1 MDYYVSLFDGEF
13 ICLENH
19 CFFDRK
25 SDAIDFFNQVID
37 EAQSKSVCPSP
48 VKSVE
53 LRHDNVVLAEVEL

>member
-1 MDYYVSLFDGEF
+1 MYYVSLFDGEC

-25 SDAIDFFNQVID
+25 SDAIAFFNQQVD
-37 EAQSKSVCPSP
+37 NKGTYNSP